1 MSAPARAAPNAA
13 GAAPAP
19 QQGAEVKK
27 AKIDEV
33 EEQVNATKKVLEN
46 TVQMTLE
53 RGEAINTLETK
64 ADQIVVNAAKFKSTS
79 ADVRK
84 MFCMKHYRNIA
95 IIAVILVVIGVV
107 IYLIAR

>member
-1 MSAPARAAPNAA
+1 MSAPARAAPNA

-46 TVQMTLE
+46 TVYVLQCSSPPLP
-53 RGEAINTLETK
+53 
-64 ADQIVVNAAKFKSTS
+64 V
-79 ADVRK
+79 DVGSSVELCG
-84 MFCMKHYRNIA
+84 F
-95 IIAVILVVIGVV
+95 LW
-107 IYLIAR
+107 

>member
-19 QQGAEVKK
+19 QGAEVKK

-46 TVQMTLE
+46 TVY
-53 RGEAINTLETK
+53 
-64 ADQIVVNAAKFKSTS
+64 V
-79 ADVRK
+79 
-84 MFCMKHYRNIA
+84 
-95 IIAVILVVIGVV
+95 
-107 IYLIAR
+107 